1 MNEKH
6 TCVNGNLAH
15 DGEIKV
21 PIFEVL
27 AVASQG
33 CLSKYIMVVLALEY

>member
-33 CLSKYIMVVLALEY
+33 CLS